1 MSFQFL
7 SCPFISLHCLSFH
20 ELKLKVPARPKN
32 YTNFLVNLYR
42 NWKSAKNQAK
52 IVACIFFAHGLIF
65 CKTEG
70 WWERSIILFWLFW
83 ILALCGRPKFQKRLK
98 LELVCILCLFLFFE
112 FRPCPDWKL
121 MGQVPLFCAFWFCR
135 FCFCFYLQIHMR
147 FMMSANTLF
156 YKHLPR
162 HWTITHR
169 HHQPRLFDV
178 MFFLLFSSVVITV
191 IKVWSSLESSDSRQF
206 EIFRLRALS
215 EFLKYL
221 EFKQPLCKCNR
232 M

>member
-83 ILALCGRPKFQKRLK
+83 ILALCGWPKFQKRLK

-135 FCFCFYLQIHMR
+135 FCFCFICRYTCGSWCLQTLYFTSICQDIERLHIGITSQDYLMWCSSSY
-147 FMMSANTLF
+147 F
-156 YKHLPR
+156 LP
-162 HWTITHR
+162 W
-169 HHQPRLFDV
+169 
-178 MFFLLFSSVVITV
+178 
-191 IKVWSSLESSDSRQF
+191 WSRS
-206 EIFRLRALS
+206 
-215 EFLKYL
+215 
-221 EFKQPLCKCNR
+221 
-232 M
+232 